1 MLLIFFRYS
10 IENTIWKLE
19 KNILHLDNA
28 WILNSN
34 MINPLVNGLVDCYF
48 AINIIVNY
56 KITVDTAI
64 DYKRKKLEIPNKF

>member
-1 MLLIFFRYS
+1 
-10 IENTIWKLE
+10 
-19 KNILHLDNA
+19 
-28 WILNSN
+28 